1 MKKKIDWNRVIY
13 DFVFITLLLSVIF
26 LVIRIALAPMEAT
39 DADVRIKSD
48 YVLMLVQCILGVVA
62 MRLPNIIEHKL
73 QIPSRMLVLYAIFLY
88 CAIYLGEVRAFYY
101 NVRHWDTILH
111 TFSGGM
117 LGALGFSFVTI
128 LNKSDRIPINL
139 SQEFVAVF
147 AICFAVTLG
156 VFWEIYE
163 FTFDG
168 ILGLNMQKFM
178 LEDGTQLIG
187 RAALQDTMK
196 DLIVDCLGAFIMSFV
211 GYLSLKYKTGLIE
224 KLQLKRRRQSSSG
237 K

>member
-26 LVIRIALAPMEAT
+26 LVIRIALAPMGAT

-139 SQEFVAVF
+139 SPVFVAVF
-147 AICFAVTLG
+147 AFCFAVTLG

-163 FTFDG
+163 FAFDG

-211 GYLSLKYKTGLIE
+211 GYISLKYKTGLIE

>member
-26 LVIRIALAPMEAT
+26 LVIRIALAPMGAT

-139 SQEFVAVF
+139 SPVFVAVF
-147 AICFAVTLG
+147 AFCFAVTLG